1 LAVFP
6 PQDGADSARNEG
18 TLRIT
23 DSCVVMERRGEVTLL
38 TWPADRTAWDEAS
51 RTITFENF
59 DGTVV
64 TVSDGDDIVVGG
76 SGGSSKSEGESSLT
90 SEEYVDRIDWVAP
103 PASSC
108 PLENWW
114 GVGAVELAAAG
125 LR

>member
-1 LAVFP
+1 
-6 PQDGADSARNEG
+6 
-18 TLRIT
+18 
-23 DSCVVMERRGEVTLL
+23 MERRGEVTLL

-76 SGGSSKSEGESSLT
+76 SGGSSESQGEGSLT
-90 SEEYVDRIDWVAP
+90 SEEYMDRIDWIAP
-103 PASSC
+103 PAASC

-114 GVGAVELAAAG
+114 GVGALEMETG
-125 LR
+125 GS